1 MAETLISP
9 GVLAREQDSTF
20 LPPPTLVAGAAFIG
34 PTVKGPVEVPTLV
47 SSYQEYQTVFG
58 TVFPSGSTSYEYLT
72 SIAVRD
78 YFSQGGPSALVTR
91 VVPSGSVFTSAE
103 ATNLLSSGSAGAPF
117 KLETIGTGVIYNN
130 ATSSVDPG
138 KEGEEG
144 TLVSGSADNLR
155 WEITNVNE
163 GTGTFTLIIRRGDDS
178 QKSKIELESF
188 TGLSLDPNS
197 TDYIERRIGNQK
209 MVKTVDG
216 TEVYIQPTGEYI
228 NKSKYVRVSQV
239 LLPTYNYFENDGVSI
254 RTYQTGK
261 FFSDYLPRVGSGS
274 FYNATGALFTGTAN
288 FYKNIAANTQGLT
301 AAAYTDAISLHAN
314 VDEYRFNILSAPGL
328 IAEHHSTPIASM
340 VSIAENRGDCVVVV
354 DPVDYDG
361 NVTDAV
367 EQAGT
372 VNSSYAASYW
382 PWLQTQSETGKL
394 VWIPAGTVIPGVYA
408 FTDRSSAPW
417 FSPAGLT
424 RGGLPTVVQAARKV
438 TSSQRNTLYAGN
450 VNPIATIPG
459 VGLSVLGQKTL
470 QKKASAL
477 DRVNVRRLLIEI
489 KKYISDVGKT
499 LLFEQNTTVT
509 RDRFLGKVNPYLN
522 SVIERQGMYR
532 AEVIMDESNNT
543 PDIIDRNM
551 LVGKIRIQP
560 TKSIEFI
567 VLDFSIEP
575 TGTAFGA

>member
-91 VVPSGSVFTSAE
+91 VVPSGSVFTPAE

-567 VLDFSIEP
+567 ILDFSIEP

>member
-354 DPVDYDG
+354 DPVDYGG

-424 RGGLPTVVQAARKV
+424 RGGLPTVIQAARKV

-567 VLDFSIEP
+567 ILDFSIEP

>member
-20 LPPPTLVAGAAFIG
+20 LPPPTVVAGAAFIG
-34 PTVKGPVEVPTLV
+34 PAVKGPVEVPTLV

-58 TVFPSGSTSYEYLT
+58 TTFPSGSTSYEYLT
-72 SIAVRD
+72 SIAVKS

-103 ATNLLSSGSAGAPF
+103 ATNILASGSLGAPF

-130 ATSSVDPG
+130 ATGSTDPG
-138 KEGEEG
+138 KEGEDG
-144 TLVSGSADNLR
+144 TLVSGSQDNIR
-155 WEITNVNE
+155 WEITGVNPE
-163 GTGTFTLIIRRGDDS
+163 RGTFNLTIRRGDDS
-178 QKSKIELESF
+178 VRSKIELETF

-197 TDYIERRIGNQK
+197 VDYIERRIGNQK

-216 TEVYIQPTGEYI
+216 TDIYLQPVGEYV

-261 FFSDYLPRVGSGS
+261 YFSDYLPRQSSGS
-274 FYNATGALFTGTAN
+274 FYNATGALFTGVAN
-288 FYKNIAANTQGLT
+288 FYKDIAANTQGLT
-301 AAAYTDAISLHAN
+301 AAAYTDAIALHAN

-328 IAEHHSTPIASM
+328 LAEHHAVPVASM
-340 VSIAENRGDCVVVV
+340 VSVAENRGDCIVVL
-354 DPVDYDG
+354 DSVDYG
-361 NVTDAV
+361 SGVADAV
-367 EQAGT
+367 EYAGT
-372 VNSSYAASYW
+372 VNSSYAATYW
-382 PWLQTQSETGKL
+382 PWLQVVSETGKL
-394 VWIPAGTVIPGVYA
+394 VWVPAGTLLPGVYA

-424 RGGLPTVVQAARKV
+424 RGGLSTAVQAARKV

-450 VNPIATIPG
+450 VNPNATIPG
-459 VGLSVLGQKTL
+459 VGLSVFGQKTL
-470 QKKASAL
+470 QKKPSAL

-499 LLFEQNTTVT
+499 LLFEQNTAAT
-509 RDRFLGKVNPYLN
+509 RDRFLAKVNPYLN

-532 AEVIMDESNNT
+532 AEVIMDETNNT
-543 PDIIDRNM
+543 SDIIDRNM

-560 TKSIEFI
+560 TRSIEYI
-567 VLDFSIEP
+567 ILDFSIEP